1 MDWGDP
7 SLYDL
12 VISLEHIGIEQACD
26 LVTSLV
32 EQGDFEFLPERQAAM
47 NDLALASRVRAAL
60 ALNPFTSN
68 LEVEVVASDGSVSVT
83 GDLVEQ
89 VEEVEQVARA
99 VPGVTGLRVDE
110 PAPADRP

>member
-68 LEVEVVASDGSVSVT
+68 LEVEVVASDRSVSVT